1 MQIDSAMPDNIL
13 NYVVSTAIPALITA
27 VDKRIGSILGMAD
40 SMTRAANGVD
50 AAKQTRPCN
59 PRRSANRRS
68 VTRDGAKVTPKK
80 YNGPKSTK
88 TNKQPVRSRDLLVS
102 WKPLIPCGLFMPL
115 PA

>member
-1 MQIDSAMPDNIL
+1 VQIDSAMPDNIL

-50 AAKQTRPCN
+50 VAKQTRPCN

-102 WKPLIPCGLFMPL
+102 WKPLIPCG
-115 PA
+115 